1 MATRQELLSI
11 ESEMNLSLSLSQ
23 NEWKNFILILRS
35 IRWRYSC
42 ILGIFTYGEWV
53 SLSTCMNMG
62 SYSKVSKSTYVYL
75 GHAWTLSKKRDTQV
89 FNKHCLCTL
98 QCSIIVIYCN
108 IIVIHSELYT
118 SVYAPISNHFIS
130 QTESRH
136 TGVEDSGSCRYI
148 QQQNAAY
155 WNLQSVESI
164 WSYDLTWLGSID
176 YSKIEMVVLFLLYLT
191 FQYWFLRW
199 TYFLLGLGATVV
211 LVAQSTVATVDK
223 EFLCWWV

>member
-1 MATRQELLSI
+1 MKEFDFDF
-11 ESEMNLSLSLSQ
+11 N
-23 NEWKNFILILRS
+23 NWS

-42 ILGIFTYGEWV
+42 ILGEWV

-89 FNKHCLCTL
+89 FMHPAVLYYCNTRCI
-98 QCSIIVIYCN
+98 IIVIYCN
-108 IIVIHSELYT
+108 IIVIHSELHT
-118 SVYAPISNHFIS
+118 GVYAPISNHFIS

-155 WNLQSVESI
+155 WNLQSVEST
-164 WSYDLTWLGSID
+164 WSYDLTWVGFID
-176 YSKIEMVVLFLLYLT
+176 DSKIEMGVLFLLYLI
-191 FQYWFLRW
+191 FVFSIGFGDGPN
-199 TYFLLGLGATVV
+199 FLLGLATTVV
-211 LVAQSTVATVDK
+211 LVPQSTVATVDK

>member
-1 MATRQELLSI
+1 
-11 ESEMNLSLSLSQ
+11 
-23 NEWKNFILILRS
+23 
-35 IRWRYSC
+35 
-42 ILGIFTYGEWV
+42 
-53 SLSTCMNMG
+53 MG
-62 SYSKVSKSTYVYL
+62 SYYKVSKSTYVYL

-89 FNKHCLCTL
+89 FMHPAVLYYCNTHCI
-98 QCSIIVIYCN
+98 IIVIYCN
-108 IIVIHSELYT
+108 IIVIHSELHT
-118 SVYAPISNHFIS
+118 GVYAPISNHFIS

-148 QQQNAAY
+148 QQQKAAY

-199 TYFLLGLGATVV
+199 TYFLLGLGSTVV
-211 LVAQSTVATVDK
+211 LVPQSTVATVDK